1 MSRTQMK
8 MTWMILTVGDCI
20 LNLDVHAVAQT
31 VYMIDLLDEFSAV
44 NPDSEKSEGGPREL
58 QGRSASAATGTAEAK
73 CEEGSTQHVLSDNEF
88 AKQLQAGM
96 ADLLGDIETT
106 VSQGRRG
113 SDFYVRTCTKT
124 TLCLRCRQP
133 EMQAQWESMFKE
145 LGAAAA
151 SSQAGP
157 SEAPGGG
164 PAAKTD
170 ASFQE
175 TIRKTMERMQA
186 SGDQATA
193 AASAE
198 GSDDFLAELLKQM
211 QAGGLE
217 GEGDEED
224 LSKMLMGMMDQLTHK
239 EILYEPMK
247 ELNDKFPE
255 WLQKNKDKTSKEDL
269 RRYEEQLLHVK
280 EIVARFE
287 QTGYADSNAADREY
301 IIDRMQKV
309 SPLLCPVQ
317 RT

>member
-1 MSRTQMK
+1 MQTAEDA
-8 MTWMILTVGDCI
+8 VDDVPDPDEDD
-20 LNLDVHAVAQT
+20 LDDLD
-31 VYMIDLLDEFSAV
+31 DLLDEFSAV

-58 QGRSASAATGTAEAK
+58 Q
-73 CEEGSTQHVLSDNEF
+73 
-88 AKQLQAGM
+88 
-96 ADLLGDIETT
+96 DLLGDIETT
-106 VSQGRRG
+106 
-113 SDFYVRTCTKT
+113 
-124 TLCLRCRQP
+124 P

-151 SSQAGP
+151 SSQ
-157 SEAPGGG
+157 
-164 PAAKTD
+164 
-170 ASFQE
+170 
-175 TIRKTMERMQA
+175 
-186 SGDQATA
+186 
-193 AASAE
+193 AE

-301 IIDRMQKV
+301 IIDRMQKMQAAG
-309 SPLLCPVQ
+309 SPPADLVGDMPSAQEALNMPECNTQ
-317 RT
+317 